1 MVPVAFLGP
10 YDVPASVRALS
21 SVPDAHYVDVF
32 TLATDVAA
40 SPEQWA
46 RAMFGDA
53 PDAGELFIR
62 RGLLGLRISRRA
74 GPDTVA
80 GWRIGARGEHW
91 IRLEAE
97 SWFLSANLVVRA
109 ADGRLSLATFVRYD
123 RAVGRVVWPPLA
135 AVHRRLVPGVLRDAA
150 TKRARAHRS

>member
-1 MVPVAFLGP
+1 MDPVAFLGQ

-21 SVPDAHYVDVF
+21 SVPDAHYADVF

-53 PDAGELFIR
+53 PDAGERFIW
-62 RGLLGLRISRRA
+62 RGLLGLRISRA
-74 GPDTVA
+74 ASADTVA

-123 RAVGRVVWPPLA
+123 RAPGHLVWPPLS
-135 AVHRRLVPGVLRDAA
+135 AVHRHLVPGVLRTAV
-150 TKRARAHRS
+150 TRRARAARS